1 MEYKDL
7 LYEKANGVAVIT
19 LHRPQVLN
27 ALNDRILEELSV
39 LMDQIAADNEV
50 KSLVITGGS
59 KVFAAGAD
67 IGFMSS
73 ISPLEAEK
81 FVALAHQA
89 INKIADLDKP
99 VIAAIAG
106 LALGGGCEL
115 ALSCDIRIAAAGSRF
130 GLPEINLGLYPGG
143 GGTQRLARLV
153 GPGWAKHLLMTGKPI
168 DSETA
173 FQIGLITKIVPVAD
187 LIEESKK
194 LAAELAAKSAIAM
207 RLMKKAINYTE
218 NVDLASGLLFEQK
231 TWAFLMSTE
240 DAHEGLTAFLEKR
253 PPVFKGK

>member
-1 MEYKDL
+1 MDYKHL
-7 LYEKANGVAVIT
+7 LFEKTDGVAIIT
-19 LHRPQVLN
+19 LNRPQVLN
-27 ALNDRILEELSV
+27 ALNDRMLEELSA
-39 LMDQIAADNEV
+39 LMDEIAGDNEI
-50 KSLVITGGS
+50 KALVITGGS
-59 KVFAAGAD
+59 NVFAAGAD
-67 IGFMSS
+67 ISFMSS

-81 FVALAHQA
+81 FIILAHEA
-89 INKIADLDKP
+89 INKVADLDKP

-115 ALSCDIRIAAAGSRF
+115 ALSCDLRIAAEGSQL

-153 GPGWAKHLLMTGKPI
+153 GPGWAKHLLMTGKPV
-168 DSETA
+168 DSKTA
-173 FQIGLITKIVPVAD
+173 FQIGLITKIVPAEN

-194 LAAELAAKSAIAM
+194 LAAELAAKSQTAM
-207 RLMKKAINYTE
+207 RLMKKAINYSE
-218 NVDLASGLLFEQK
+218 YVDLASGLLFEQK

-253 PPVFKGK
+253 KPVFKGK

>member
-1 MEYKDL
+1 MEYKHL
-7 LYEKANGVAVIT
+7 LFEKVDGVAIAT

-27 ALNDRILEELSV
+27 ALNDRMLQELSA
-39 LMDQIAADNEV
+39 LMDDIAADNEI
-50 KSLVITGGS
+50 KALVITGGS

-73 ISPLEAEK
+73 VSPLEAEK
-81 FVALAHQA
+81 FITLAHEA

-115 ALSCDIRIAAAGSRF
+115 ALSCDIRIAAKGSRI

-168 DSETA
+168 DSEMA
-173 FQIGLITKIVPVAD
+173 FQIGLITKIVPAND
-187 LIEESKK
+187 LMEEGKK
-194 LAAELAAKSAIAM
+194 LAAELASKSSIAM
-207 RLMKKAINYTE
+207 RLMKKSINYTE
-218 NVDLASGLLFEQK
+218 NVDLPSGLLFEQK